1 MKTRTIFRAEAIL
14 QREVRK
20 SSSPPPQF
28 TTRRDA
34 KVPIVLQLSAVEC
47 GAACL
52 AMVLK
57 YFGRDIGLG
66 ECREVCKVGRDGANA
81 HTIAKAARRFGL
93 RPHSYS
99 IQQLKDLGQ
108 LKLPAIAHWNFNHF
122 VVIEQWTPT
131 QVGIVDPAIGRR
143 NVTLEELNS
152 AFTGVALTF
161 EPTESFAINLAAKTD
176 AKQRS
181 NLSTLGLM
189 ARQFFNST
197 ESRWV
202 LGAVVL
208 TSVLI
213 QLSTFGITWLTQ
225 LIVDGA
231 LVKRNTNPMIV
242 AGAGAVA
249 LLCGIGL
256 VRWLRGWQMARLQA
270 QMDSRVMHGFM
281 AHLLSLPFR
290 FFQERTNGDLLNRL
304 SSNVNIRQ
312 AITSQTLSTLL
323 DGSLALG
330 SLIMLTVLAPGIAAL
345 AAGIAALQLI
355 ITSLSVPRLRELS
368 QQSLMARTDTNSYEV
383 EMLNGLVTLKSSGA
397 DQEAFQH
404 WSGLFTKSLNTDYS
418 RRKFSA
424 FTEAVAGSLN
434 TLVPILLLWVGAWL
448 VLSGQFS
455 FGKMLAMNTLAG
467 AFISPINSLVG
478 NIQELQMVGIYLD
491 RVRDVLETESEPTG
505 TIIPNLRGPIELVNV
520 SFRYDATSQRVLD
533 NVSLV
538 IQPGQKVALVG
549 RTGSGKSTLGRLLLG
564 LHRPTDGDILFD
576 GISLDKI
583 DLHALRGSV
592 GVVTQEPSIFSGSIR
607 SNIAFN
613 DPFIPLKT
621 VVDAACLAEINED
634 IERMPMGYDT
644 WLSENG
650 NTLSGGQRQRV
661 SIARALAHGPD
672 VLLFDEATSHLDAVS
687 ERKIENNL
695 SQIPCTR
702 IVIAHRLSTVRDA
715 NLILVLDQG
724 QVVERGTHDEL
735 MRASGKYAELV
746 LSQSTSVGDSSRTP
760 MPV

>member
-20 SSSPPPQF
+20 RPSPPPLF
-28 TTRRDA
+28 A
-34 KVPIVLQLSAVEC
+34 KRKDVRVPIVLQLNAVEC

-57 YFGRDIGLG
+57 YYGRDIGLS
-66 ECREVCKVGRDGANA
+66 ECREHCKVGRDGANA

-93 RPHSYS
+93 RPQSYA
-99 IQQLKDLGQ
+99 IPQLKDLGK
-108 LKLPAIAHWNFNHF
+108 LKLPAIAHWNFSHF
-122 VVIEQWTPT
+122 VVIEKWTPT
-131 QVGIVDPAIGRR
+131 QVEIVDPAHGRR
-143 NVTLEELNS
+143 TVTLEELNG
-152 AFTGVALTF
+152 AFTGIALTF
-161 EPTESFAINLAAKTD
+161 EPTESFALKPD
-176 AKQRS
+176 AKRRG
-181 NLSTLGLM
+181 NLSTLGQM
-189 ARQFFNST
+189 ARQFFNVA

-208 TSVLI
+208 ASVLL

-231 LVKRNTNPMIV
+231 LVKRNTNPMLI
-242 AGAGAVA
+242 AGGGALA
-249 LLCGIGL
+249 LLLGIGL

-281 AHLLSLPFR
+281 AHMLALPFR
-290 FFQERTNGDLLNRL
+290 FFQERTHGDLLNRL

-312 AITSQTLSTLL
+312 AITSQTLSTIL

-330 SLIMLTVLAPGIAAL
+330 SLVMLMALAPGIAAL
-345 AAGIAALQLI
+345 AVGVATLQLI
-355 ITSLSVPRLRELS
+355 LTRLSMPRLRELS
-368 QQSLMARTDTNSYEV
+368 QQSMLARTDTNSYEV
-383 EMLNGLVTLKSSGA
+383 EMLNGMATLKASGA

-404 WSGLFTKSLNTDYS
+404 WSGLFTKSLNTDYT
-418 RRKFSA
+418 RRTFSA

-434 TLVPILLLWVGAWL
+434 TLVPILLLWVGGWL
-448 VLSGQFS
+448 VLSGQYS

-467 AFISPINSLVG
+467 TFISPINSLVG

-491 RVRDVLETESEPTG
+491 RVRDVLETEPEPTG
-505 TIIPNLRGPIELVNV
+505 TVIPNLRGPIELVNV
-520 SFRYDATSQRVLD
+520 SFRYDTTSARVLD

-538 IQPGQKVALVG
+538 IEPGKKIALVG

-576 GISLDKI
+576 GVPLDKI
-583 DLHALRGSV
+583 DLHALRGGV

-613 DPFIPLKT
+613 DPFVPLK
-621 VVDAACLAEINED
+621 VVTEAARLAEISED

-650 NTLSGGQRQRV
+650 NSLSGGQRQRL

-687 ERKIENNL
+687 ERKIETNL
-695 SQIPCTR
+695 SQLPCTR

-715 NLILVLDQG
+715 DVILVLDQG
-724 QVVERGTHDEL
+724 KIVERGTHAEL
-735 MRASGKYAELV
+735 MHARGKYAELV
-746 LSQSTSVGDSSRTP
+746 MSQDSRLGGSSRTP
-760 MPV
+760 T

>member
-14 QREVRK
+14 QQEVRK
-20 SSSPPPQF
+20 SPSPPPKF
-28 TTRRDA
+28 TKRRDA
-34 KVPIVLQLSAVEC
+34 KVPIVLQLNAVEC

-57 YFGRDIGLG
+57 YYGRDVSLAA
-66 ECREVCKVGRDGANA
+66 CRDLCKVGRDGANA
-81 HTIAKAARRFGL
+81 HAIAKAARRFGL
-93 RPHSYS
+93 RPKSYS
-99 IQQLKDLGQ
+99 IPNLKDLGQ
-108 LKLPAIAHWNFNHF
+108 LKLPAIAHWEFNHF
-122 VVIEQWTPT
+122 VVIEKWTPK
-131 QVGIVDPAIGRR
+131 QVEIVDPALGRR
-143 NVTLEELNS
+143 IVTLEELNGS
-152 AFTGVALTF
+152 FTGIALTF
-161 EPTESFAINLAAKTD
+161 EPTESFAIKTEAKP
-176 AKQRS
+176 RS

-189 ARQFFNST
+189 ARQFFNSA

-208 TSVLI
+208 ASVLL

-231 LVKRNTNPMIV
+231 LVKRNTNPMVI
-242 AGAGAVA
+242 AGGGALA
-249 LLCGIGL
+249 LLLGIGL
-256 VRWLRGWQMARLQA
+256 VRWLRSWQMARMQA
-270 QMDSRVMHGFM
+270 QIDSRVMHGFM
-281 AHLLSLPFR
+281 AHMLALPFR
-290 FFQERTNGDLLNRL
+290 FFQERTNGDLLSRL

-312 AITSQTLSTLL
+312 AITSQTLSTVL

-330 SLIMLTVLAPGIAAL
+330 SLIALMVLAPGIAAL
-345 AAGIAALQLI
+345 AVGVAALQI
-355 ITSLSVPRLRELS
+355 IVTSLSVPRLRELS
-368 QQSLMARTDTNSYEV
+368 QQSLMARTDTHSYEV
-383 EMLNGLVTLKSSGA
+383 EMLNGMMTLKASGA

-404 WSGLFTKSLNTDYS
+404 WSGLFTKSLNTDYT
-418 RRKFSA
+418 RRRFSA
-424 FTEAVAGSLN
+424 FTEAIASSLN
-434 TLVPILLLWVGAWL
+434 TLVPIMLLWVGGWL
-448 VLSGQFS
+448 VLSGQYS

-467 AFISPINSLVG
+467 TFISPINSLVG
-478 NIQELQMVGIYLD
+478 NIQDLQMVGIYLD
-491 RVRDVLETESEPTG
+491 RVRDVLESEPEPTG
-505 TIIPNLRGPIELVNV
+505 DIIPNLRGPIELVNV
-520 SFRYDATSQRVLD
+520 SFRYDTTSARVLD

-538 IQPGQKVALVG
+538 IEPGQKVALVG

-576 GISLDKI
+576 GISLDKV
-583 DLHALRGSV
+583 DLHALRGGV

-613 DPFIPLKT
+613 DPFIPLK
-621 VVDAACLAEINED
+621 VVTEAARLAEISED

-650 NTLSGGQRQRV
+650 NSLSGGQRQRV

-715 NLILVLDQG
+715 DLILVLDQG
-724 QVVERGTHDEL
+724 KVVERGTHDEL
-735 MRASGKYAELV
+735 MRMGGKYADLV
-746 LSQSTSVGDSSRTP
+746 SSQTQRLQPHPYSVIKA
-760 MPV
+760 

>member
-1 MKTRTIFRAEAIL
+1 M
-14 QREVRK
+14 
-20 SSSPPPQF
+20 
-28 TTRRDA
+28 
-34 KVPIVLQLSAVEC
+34 
-47 GAACL
+47 
-52 AMVLK
+52 
-57 YFGRDIGLG
+57 
-66 ECREVCKVGRDGANA
+66 
-81 HTIAKAARRFGL
+81 
-93 RPHSYS
+93 
-99 IQQLKDLGQ
+99 
-108 LKLPAIAHWNFNHF
+108 
-122 VVIEQWTPT
+122 
-131 QVGIVDPAIGRR
+131 
-143 NVTLEELNS
+143 
-152 AFTGVALTF
+152 
-161 EPTESFAINLAAKTD
+161 
-176 AKQRS
+176 
-181 NLSTLGLM
+181 
-189 ARQFFNST
+189 
-197 ESRWV
+197 
-202 LGAVVL
+202 
-208 TSVLI
+208 
-213 QLSTFGITWLTQ
+213 
-225 LIVDGA
+225 
-231 LVKRNTNPMIV
+231 
-242 AGAGAVA
+242 
-249 LLCGIGL
+249 
-256 VRWLRGWQMARLQA
+256 
-270 QMDSRVMHGFM
+270 
-281 AHLLSLPFR
+281 
-290 FFQERTNGDLLNRL
+290 
-304 SSNVNIRQ
+304 
-312 AITSQTLSTLL
+312 
-323 DGSLALG
+323 
-330 SLIMLTVLAPGIAAL
+330 
-345 AAGIAALQLI
+345 
-355 ITSLSVPRLRELS
+355 
-368 QQSLMARTDTNSYEV
+368 
-383 EMLNGLVTLKSSGA
+383 VTLKSSGA

-404 WSGLFTKSLNTDYS
+404 WSGLFTKSLNTDYT

-424 FTEAVAGSLN
+424 FTEAVAGALN

-478 NIQELQMVGIYLD
+478 NIQDLQMVGIYLD
-491 RVRDVLETESEPTG
+491 RVRDVLETEPEPTG

-576 GISLDKI
+576 GISLDKV
-583 DLHALRGSV
+583 DLHALRSSV

-613 DPFIPLKT
+613 DPFIPLK
-621 VVDAACLAEINED
+621 VVSEAARLAEIGED

-650 NTLSGGQRQRV
+650 NSLSGGQRQRV

-715 NLILVLDQG
+715 DLILVLDQG
-724 QVVERGTHDEL
+724 AIVERGTHDEL

-746 LSQSTSVGDSSRTP
+746 MSQSTSIGDSSRTP